1 MTDNSIYYG
10 SPTIQPSIVPLEAGP
25 LSVIFQDGFLRSIS
39 CKNVEIAKRIYFA
52 LRDQYW
58 NTIPGKIES
67 LKIDSSVDSF
77 LITFTCNYIHNDINF
92 SCFAEI
98 SGSNKGKLEFYI
110 KGVAK
115 STFLRNRI
123 GFCTLHPVDLCTGKM
138 CTVNHVDGTVYKKA
152 FPVFI
157 EPWQPF
163 KDIRGLEYN
172 INDLSSVKFTFEG
185 DTFECEDQ
193 RNWTDN
199 SFKTYSTPLSDPIP
213 QTLLTGMI
221 IEQKVTLEIKN
232 YSSLIGVI
240 SFKPALIQIPDL
252 MSLTKSIPEIGTVVD
267 APISPVVIEKTQSFS
282 PSHLRFDMF
291 PGNKSIIEDMDTA
304 AGICRQT
311 GVPAELSLHFSND
324 IEYELLLTSQVL
336 STSQIPVHRFLIFK
350 EGESVTS
357 TETILQT
364 VPILRKYSSNS
375 YIASGTDKY
384 FVEINRNHPAANLVD
399 QICYS
404 ANPQVHASDSNA
416 LIENLPGIVET
427 LRSAET
433 FLGQAKTIIS
443 PVTLRPRLNRNNQ
456 KKAGGPDDR
465 QKGLFCSAWT
475 TANLMHCIE
484 GGAASVTYFSLN
496 GNSGIMVD
504 DGSSVYPVYH
514 ILLSAAQMYGAKAGG
529 CLCSNPS
536 EFAAVVFVKNIH
548 FLLLV
553 ANLTGQPQKITI
565 NNLPTMINCKFLDE
579 STYTNL
585 TQFSEQ
591 WQCTKGI
598 LMSVEGTAHTF
609 DLLPYAVMQIEAS
622 LVE

>member
-172 INDLSSVKFTFEG
+172 INDSSSVKFTFEG

-199 SFKTYSTPLSDPIP
+199 SFK
-213 QTLLTGMI
+213 LT
-221 IEQKVTLEIKN
+221 
-232 YSSLIGVI
+232 
-240 SFKPALIQIPDL
+240 
-252 MSLTKSIPEIGTVVD
+252 
-267 APISPVVIEKTQSFS
+267 
-282 PSHLRFDMF
+282 
-291 PGNKSIIEDMDTA
+291 
-304 AGICRQT
+304 
-311 GVPAELSLHFSND
+311 
-324 IEYELLLTSQVL
+324 
-336 STSQIPVHRFLIFK
+336 VH
-350 EGESVTS
+350 
-357 TETILQT
+357 
-364 VPILRKYSSNS
+364 
-375 YIASGTDKY
+375 
-384 FVEINRNHPAANLVD
+384 
-399 QICYS
+399 
-404 ANPQVHASDSNA
+404 
-416 LIENLPGIVET
+416 
-427 LRSAET
+427 
-433 FLGQAKTIIS
+433 
-443 PVTLRPRLNRNNQ
+443 
-456 KKAGGPDDR
+456 
-465 QKGLFCSAWT
+465 
-475 TANLMHCIE
+475 
-484 GGAASVTYFSLN
+484 
-496 GNSGIMVD
+496 
-504 DGSSVYPVYH
+504 
-514 ILLSAAQMYGAKAGG
+514 
-529 CLCSNPS
+529 
-536 EFAAVVFVKNIH
+536 H
-548 FLLLV
+548 FL
-553 ANLTGQPQKITI
+553 
-565 NNLPTMINCKFLDE
+565 F
-579 STYTNL
+579 
-585 TQFSEQ
+585 QFPR
-591 WQCTKGI
+591 
-598 LMSVEGTAHTF
+598 H
-609 DLLPYAVMQIEAS
+609 Y
-622 LVE
+622 